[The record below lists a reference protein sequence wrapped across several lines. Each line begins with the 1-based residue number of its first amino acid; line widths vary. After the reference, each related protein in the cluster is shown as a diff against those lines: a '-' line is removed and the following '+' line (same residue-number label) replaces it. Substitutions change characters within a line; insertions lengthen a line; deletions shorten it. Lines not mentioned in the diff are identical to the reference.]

1 MIERPNA
8 DALLAGPLGIWLEVH
23 SRLRTDTAAKAQG
36 RFMWGVGLA
45 AVAAFAIIVGGG
57 QIVLALQLG
66 IAIGAAGY
74 GWSEW
79 TKRPVVARIKGG
91 INGAIADALGVRYSS
106 AVTEPRL
113 FDQARTYDLLPRFDD
128 AKSEDQWSGN
138 VGGQPFCLHELK
150 LTQKRG
156 SGEDRRK
163 VTVFAGSLISVGFA
177 RRFSGT
183 TLIERKGRK
192 RGFVSGLIGGLLGS
206 DKDAITVN
214 EQRLGRINLVDR
226 RFADLFDVWS
236 NDPVEGHYLVNPAYV
251 ERLIA
256 IEQAFIGEKIR
267 ALFKGGDLLIVLE
280 SGNLFESGSLDA
292 GEDRRLV
299 EQSITQF
306 GTLADLAVQLN
317 ERAR

>member
-8 DALLAGPLGIWLEVH
+8 NALLDGPLGIWLDVH
-23 SRLRTDTAAKAQG
+23 SRLRTDTAAKAQR
-36 RFMWGVGLA
+36 RFVWGVGLA
-45 AVAAFAIIVGGG
+45 ALTAFAIIVGGG
-57 QIVLALQLG
+57 EIGLALQLG
-66 IAIGAAGY
+66 FVIGAAGY

-79 TKRPVVARIKGG
+79 TRRPVVARIKSG
-91 INGAIADALGVRYSS
+91 INGAIAEALGVRYSA

-113 FDQARTYDLLPRFDD
+113 FDQARAYDLLPRFD
-128 AKSEDQWSGN
+128 ASKCEDQWSGD

-150 LTQKRG
+150 LTQKRN
-156 SGEDRRK
+156 SGNNRRT

-183 TLIERKGRK
+183 TLVERKGRMG
-192 RGFVSGLIGGLLGS
+192 GFLGGLLGG

-214 EQRLGRINLVDR
+214 EQRLGRIDLVDLG
-226 RFADLFDVWS
+226 FADLFDVWS
-236 NDPVEGHYLVNPAYV
+236 NDPVEGHYLVHPAYV

-256 IEQAFIGEKIR
+256 IEQAFAGEKIR

-292 GEDRRLV
+292 TDDRRLV

-306 GTLADLAVQLN
+306 TTLSDLAMRLN